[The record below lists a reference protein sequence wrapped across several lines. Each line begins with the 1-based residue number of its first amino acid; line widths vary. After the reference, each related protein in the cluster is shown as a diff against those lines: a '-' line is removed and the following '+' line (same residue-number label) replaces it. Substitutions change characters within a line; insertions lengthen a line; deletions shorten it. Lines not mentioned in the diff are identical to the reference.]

1 MNIKKAAMI
10 NMMFKYSTVFIQ
22 LLINSILARIISPDE
37 FGIIAIL
44 TVFINFFSILS
55 DMGIGSAVIQYKQL
69 NNRDYSNIYSFTV
82 YLAALLSII
91 FCGLSFVI
99 AWIYEDS
106 VYVFLCMILSLSIF
120 FNTLNMVPNALL
132 LKQQKFKQIG
142 IRTFTIT
149 FLCGVITIAFAYIGF
164 SYYALVLNS
173 VLTAFLIY
181 VWNKNSVKLTFK
193 LRIEWESIRLIR
205 KFSTYQFCFGLINY
219 FSRNLD
225 NLLIG
230 LKMSK
235 IELGYYDRAYKL
247 MTYPITMLPSVIN
260 PVLHPILSNYQ
271 NNVSYISKQYIKLI
285 NILSFIS
292 IPVTVLCVFASSEIV
307 TILYG
312 NQWDRAVP
320 IFQAL
325 SLSIYFQINNSITG
339 SIYQSLGKTNLLMKT
354 GIINTIISIIAIII
368 GIITGNTIML
378 GVLVSI
384 AYILHFFIT
393 NYILFRFGFRL
404 RYQNFITEIYK
415 NLLILFLLFAFT
427 FIIPFGSKNVFISVV
442 LKSFW
447 VIAIYGILLLVSGNY
462 KKIINS
468 WR

>member
-10 NMMFKYSTVFIQ
+10 NMIFKYSTVFIQ

-37 FGIIAIL
+37 FGVMAIL

-69 NNRDYSNIYSFTV
+69 SHEDYNNIYTFTM
-82 YLAALLSII
+82 YLAVLLGVL

-99 AWIYEDS
+99 AWIYQDN

-132 LKQQKFKQIG
+132 LKKQKFRQVG
-142 IRTFTIT
+142 FRLFTVT
-149 FLCGVITIAFAYIGF
+149 LMCGVITIALSYFGF

-181 VWNKNSVKLTFK
+181 IWNKRYVKLTFK
-193 LRIEWESIRLIR
+193 KKIEWDSIRLIR
-205 KFSTYQFCFGLINY
+205 KFSAYQFCFGLINY

-235 IELGYYDRAYKL
+235 IDLGYYDRAYKL

-271 NNVSYISKQYIKLI
+271 EDVCYISKQYMKLV
-285 NILSFIS
+285 NLLSAIS
-292 IPVTVLCVFASSEIV
+292 IPVTVFCVIGSAEIV

-312 NQWDRAVP
+312 NQWEIAIP

-325 SLSIYFQINNSITG
+325 SISIYFQINNSITG
-339 SIYQSLGKTNLLMKT
+339 AIYQSLGKTNLLMKT
-354 GIINTIISIIAIII
+354 GMINTTISIVAILVGIISSDIIF
-368 GIITGNTIML
+368 L

-384 AYILHFFIT
+384 AYIMHFFVT
-393 NYILFRFGFRL
+393 NYILFNYAFHL
-404 RYQNFITEIYK
+404 KYHNFIKGIYL
-415 NLLILFLLFAFT
+415 NLIILVLLFVLSWIFPFNFENIFIS
-427 FIIPFGSKNVFISVV
+427 FIIKC
-442 LKSFW
+442 FW
-447 VIAIYGILLLVSGNY
+447 VITIYGILLVISGNHR
-462 KKIINS
+462 KIIKS